1 MYLNL
6 IKLFFNKPFVKLFR
20 LNADNFDA
28 MIIPG
33 GFGAAKNL
41 SNWATDG
48 VNCTVNKE
56 VENAIKM
63 FEKSKKPMGLVYT
76 YFV

>member
-1 MYLNL
+1 M
-6 IKLFFNKPFVKLFR
+6 
-20 LNADNFDA
+20 NADNFDA

-76 YFV
+76 YFGWFIIDWVSNFQDKCYKYDN

>member
-1 MYLNL
+1 M
-6 IKLFFNKPFVKLFR
+6 
-20 LNADNFDA
+20 NADNFDA

-76 YFV
+76 YFRWFMIDWVSNFQDKCYKYGN